1 MFLLGT
7 ESSWLFSHHEK
18 IVVIDQRIAFIG
30 GIDLCWGRWDTDEHR
45 LVDLCDENITELILP
60 NEKYDQL
67 EKEVQK
73 EEAAVS
79 IIEKMAESTR
89 VSNIAS
95 STQIPKELCKQSKLD
110 QEKKSLL
117 KSNQNQNVN
126 GERTKNN
133 SNLAASPVTDFRS
146 VLTDAEREILADEEN
161 TEHGRH
167 KHKERWKRIIKTIR
181 KKEYEESSNE
191 NEEIL
196 SESID
201 EKPKTIINEI
211 SVSNKKI
218 RYFIGKDY
226 ANAYDED
233 FKNLEKFEE
242 DCVDRKI
249 FPRMPWHDEAL
260 VVSGEAARDCARH
273 FIQRWNI
280 HKADQYRFNEF
291 FPYILPK
298 SYDDDQLFDS
308 SMLSDILGEKL
319 KPIRFDAQ
327 CVRSAAD
334 WSCSI
339 GPKETSI
346 QNAYIHMIKSAQH
359 FIYIENQFF
368 VSIAND
374 TTIKNLID
382 DALYHRIIDAANK
395 KEKFRVY
402 VVLPLLPGFSNENA
416 VQAVLYCIM
425 RSINKGETS
434 LYQRLIRDGVSNPE
448 EYITF
453 YGMRNWDILM
463 DTLITEIIYVHS
475 KLMIVDDRMCICGS
489 ANINDR
495 SLQGSRDSEFCL
507 AVEDDEMIDSQLNG
521 QKQKVGLFSSTWRK
535 KLFRQ
540 LLGIKNEEEMS
551 VDDPCSDEFYEYF
564 RRRAKANAQ
573 IYEEVFNTLPT
584 NRVRTFIE
592 VTEYTQKSKL
602 RDTDPLAA
610 HKKCKQI
617 KGFVVEFP
625 LEYVADDVLI
635 PKWTTKEGQSTP
647 VLDYYCNENDHN
659 IQFSWSS
666 SGHSGWEPT
675 LNCSLQ
681 QCNINLNNNAT
692 CRSSSTLCFD
702 YRSVNNM
709 IYCAPGL
716 LCSLLEPCNNVTYN
730 CTSNTSVCIINS
742 CCSPKAILVL
752 GWINV
757 GNMNYE
763 RVYHTASVLTNGKVL
778 VTGGTG
784 TDANSVTALNTC
796 QLYDPLT
803 GTWAMTGN
811 MNHGRY
817 DHTASVLTNGKVLVT
832 GGTGNDYASISELYD
847 PSTGA
852 WTITG
857 SMIYARH
864 GHTASLLENGK

>member
-1 MFLLGT
+1 
-7 ESSWLFSHHEK
+7 
-18 IVVIDQRIAFIG
+18 
-30 GIDLCWGRWDTDEHR
+30 
-45 LVDLCDENITELILP
+45 LVDLCDDNITELILP
-60 NEKYDQL
+60 NEKDDQL

-79 IIEKMAESTR
+79 ITEKMAESTH

-95 STQIPKELCKQSKLD
+95 STQIPKELCKQTKLD

-167 KHKERWKRIIKTIR
+167 KHKERWKRIIKT
-181 KKEYEESSNE
+181 
-191 NEEIL
+191 
-196 SESID
+196 
-201 EKPKTIINEI
+201 
-211 SVSNKKI
+211 
-218 RYFIGKDY
+218 
-226 ANAYDED
+226 
-233 FKNLEKFEE
+233 
-242 DCVDRKI
+242 VDRKI

-319 KPIRFDAQ
+319 KPIRVDAQ

-507 AVEDDEMIDSQLNG
+507 VVEDDEMIDSQLNG

-592 VTEYTQKSKL
+592 VTEYTQQSKL

-625 LEYVADDVLI
+625 LD
-635 PKWTTKEGQSTP
+635 TP

-742 CCSPKAILVL
+742 CCSPKA
-752 GWINV
+752 
-757 GNMNYE
+757 
-763 RVYHTASVLTNGKVL
+763 K
-778 VTGGTG
+778 
-784 TDANSVTALNTC
+784 
-796 QLYDPLT
+796 
-803 GTWAMTGN
+803 
-811 MNHGRY
+811 
-817 DHTASVLTNGKVLVT
+817 
-832 GGTGNDYASISELYD
+832 
-847 PSTGA
+847 
-852 WTITG
+852 
-857 SMIYARH
+857 
-864 GHTASLLENGK
+864 LLF